1 MMGAFT
7 IVLPNRK
14 GQLTGYYSTDRS
26 AITKDGSDKVS
37 QLNDLGQ
44 VGNHVVQGTG
54 SKQPTWFDGPSRLK
68 FATASDT
75 MLEKASNVFDTTTHS
90 IFVVADDILTSG
102 SNDLFGSNDVAA
114 FSSNDVLL
122 SIFNNNVRGHYFDSV
137 GLKSITGTTAVGTG
151 KHLFY
156 QEVNATHLQIRLDGV
171 DEGSV
176 ALVGKGSGSVRINL
190 GARSNIYTEPHDG
203 NYYTSIIF
211 PFALSATDRIE
222 LENYFMT
229 RLGIS

>member
-1 MMGAFT
+1 MMGAST

-14 GQLTGYYSTDRS
+14 GQLAGYYSVDRS

-54 SKQPTWFDGPSRLK
+54 SKQTTWFDGPPRLK

-90 IFVVADDILTSG
+90 IFVVADNILTVG
-102 SNDLFGSNDVAA
+102 TNDLFGSNDVAA

-122 SIFNNNVRGHYFDSV
+122 NTFNNNIKGHYYDSV
-137 GLKSITGTTAVGTG
+137 GLKSVTGTTAVGTG

-156 QEVNATHLQIRLDGV
+156 QEVNATHLQIRLDGA

-190 GARSNIYTEPHDG
+190 GARSNIYTETHDG
-203 NYYTSIIF
+203 NYYAAVPF
-211 PFALSATDRIE
+211 PFALSATDRVE
-222 LENYFMT
+222 VEKYLMT
-229 RLGIS
+229 RFGIS